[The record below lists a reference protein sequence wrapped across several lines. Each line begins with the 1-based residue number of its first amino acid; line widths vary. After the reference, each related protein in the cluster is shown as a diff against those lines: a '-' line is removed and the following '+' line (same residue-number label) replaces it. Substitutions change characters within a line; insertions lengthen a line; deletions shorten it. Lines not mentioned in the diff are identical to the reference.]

1 MLLFRGLMKKILV
14 LHGPNLNLLGCREPT
29 IYGSKS
35 LLDLNNR
42 LQELA
47 QTAGMTL
54 SAIQSNSE
62 ADLINAIHQ
71 AAENNVAHIIIN
83 PAGFTHTSVALRDA
97 LLAVQIPFIEVH
109 ISNIHAREPFRHH
122 SYFSD
127 IASGVIS
134 GLGTNSYLLALQ
146 SIILNRES

>member
-29 IYGSKS
+29 IYGSDS

-42 LQELA
+42 LQDLA

-54 SAIQSNSE
+54 SAVQSNSE